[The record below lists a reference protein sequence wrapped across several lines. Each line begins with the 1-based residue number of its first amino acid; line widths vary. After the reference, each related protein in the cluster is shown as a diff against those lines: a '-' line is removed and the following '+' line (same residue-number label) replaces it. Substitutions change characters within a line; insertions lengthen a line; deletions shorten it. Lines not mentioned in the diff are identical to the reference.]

1 MAVLDFAE
9 NLTLVRSSEHIVT
22 LIWVDDQ
29 EIIVVPVSL
38 LRHMFIG
45 SYNISL
51 SLRVLPGSICL
62 RGLERISA
70 LLCKQ
75 SVRTQML
82 GYGVTVWLITTFWG
96 LVGFCLLL
104 SLALFCRF
112 QELQGSWGY
121 RIYECLQPRH
131 PHITNGSSILSKQGP
146 GFDTV
151 SLGIQ
156 LLGLV
161 FCSLCLP
168 RIQSEPL
175 SMLLKGRS
183 AFPLALLLLFTV
195 LGLKPR
201 ALNILGKCSSTE
213 PSP

>member
-1 MAVLDFAE
+1 MVVLDFAE
-9 NLTLVRSSEHIVT
+9 NLTLFRSPKHIVT

-29 EIIVVPVSL
+29 EIIDVSISL
-38 LRHMFIG
+38 LRHMSIG

-51 SLRVLPGSICL
+51 SLRVSPGSIGL

-75 SVRTQML
+75 SVGAQML

-96 LVGFCLLL
+96 LAGFCLLL

-131 PHITNGSSILSKQGP
+131 PHVTNGSSIFSKQGP
-146 GFDTV
+146 DLDTV

-156 LLGLV
+156 LL
-161 FCSLCLP
+161 
-168 RIQSEPL
+168 
-175 SMLLKGRS
+175 
-183 AFPLALLLLFTV
+183 A
-195 LGLKPR
+195 
-201 ALNILGKCSSTE
+201 
-213 PSP
+213 